1 MPLPRAI
8 DRAPNNINL
17 APESSENPKM
27 RIAGR
32 AVDRKKANPG
42 RFCKFPVKFP
52 VSRELRPAKS
62 TEKSEIFGASVFN
75 WSFTRRDERLATA

>member
-27 RIAGR
+27 RT
-32 AVDRKKANPG
+32 AV
-42 RFCKFPVKFP
+42 
-52 VSRELRPAKS
+52 RPAAVLIL
-62 TEKSEIFGASVFN
+62 EI
-75 WSFTRRDERLATA
+75 